1 VADAF
6 FVTGDLMFFSRKRLG
21 LEIGQEGAK
30 IVLLE
35 RRKDQLRL
43 EASGTATFPDETI
56 KMSLKEL
63 NVLNPAAFVTK
74 IREMYLRLLTKSEQV
89 AVSLPDSIGR
99 VMLVD
104 LETRFKNK
112 DEGANIIRW
121 KLKKNFPF
129 DINEAHLDYQVL
141 LEKESGEITALVSL
155 ISRQVLRQYEDLLL
169 EAGLQPKQIDFTTFN
184 LYSLFARRLEL
195 AENAAVLVGYGESVS
210 ILIFSGGVLS
220 FYRAKEIPGGMKEA
234 NRVYREINSS
244 LLVYNDKYPLNVIN
258 EVFYICPPRE
268 TETFSSVVTEA
279 MGKEAVLLDVSRVIE
294 GADTAGKETLYS
306 LAAAL
311 GAAAR
316 GH

>member
-1 VADAF
+1 M
-6 FVTGDLMFFSRKRLG
+6 LFSRKTIG
-21 LEIGQEGAK
+21 LEIYQEGARM
-30 IVLLE
+30 VLLE
-35 RRKDQLRL
+35 KRKDKLHL
-43 EASGTATFPDETI
+43 ENLGATVFPVDTL
-56 KMSLKEL
+56 KVSLKEPNIL
-63 NVLNPAAFVTK
+63 HPTQFVQA
-74 IREMYLRLLTKSEQV
+74 IREMYLRLLTKNEQV

-99 VMLVD
+99 VMLID

-112 DEGANIIRW
+112 EEGASIIRW

-155 ISRQVLRQYEDLLL
+155 ISRQVLHQYEELLL

-184 LYSLFARRLEL
+184 LYNLFAKRLEL
-195 AENAAVLVGYGESVS
+195 AENSAVLVGYGESVS

-234 NRVYREINSS
+234 NRVFREINSS
-244 LLVYNDKYPLNVIN
+244 LLVYNDKYPLNTIT
-258 EVFYICPPRE
+258 EVFYICPPRD
-268 TETFSSVVTEA
+268 TETFSSVVSEA
-279 MGKEAVLLDVSRVIE
+279 MGKEPVLLDVTRMIE
-294 GADTAGKETLYS
+294 GADVVEKETIHS

-316 GH
+316 GY